1 MDRLS
6 NTSDCLRVRTTINFG
21 RNKLMTLLT
30 SKKALATL
38 VAGVFLTLSTGIAL
52 AGPIT
57 LNMVGAWPPKI
68 SAAADVGIRFIEEV
82 N

>member
-1 MDRLS
+1 
-6 NTSDCLRVRTTINFG
+6 
-21 RNKLMTLLT
+21 MTLLT

-38 VAGVFLTLSTGIAL
+38 MAGVFLMLSTGIAL

-82 N
+82 NKRAEGKLGIKF